1 MKRIT
6 SIIIL
11 LALALTVSAE
21 DTKTGVAL
29 QNQHKVVMEARR
41 SDMNFNEIDVVGAIR
56 VIIEERTAGNIIVRA
71 PQSVVPYVLLSVED
85 GTLHASL
92 LKGVPVSRSSDIIA
106 EVYIPNNG
114 KINDIE
120 AAASAHII
128 VKPTLLA
135 NELDIEAIGA
145 SHIEFKSH
153 SREISIDAAGA
164 STINAD
170 VATAELDIDLSGAST
185 LKIKGSATNG
195 DLEVAGASTI
205 LAQELLVAAL
215 DVECIGASKA
225 RVCATNCN
233 AEATGASSIDVECHT
248 LLNAS
253 AAGASAITYSGECK
267 VNPISNTGASSI
279 RKK

>member
-6 SIIIL
+6 TIIIL
-11 LALALTVSAE
+11 LALALTASAQ

-29 QNQHKVVMEARR
+29 KSQHKVVMEARR
-41 SDMNFNEIDVVGAIR
+41 SNMNFNEIDVVGAIR
-56 VIIEERTAGNIIVRA
+56 LIVEERTSGNIIVRA

-92 LKGVPVSRSSDIIA
+92 LSGVEVSRSSDIVA

-120 AAASAHII
+120 AVASARII

-135 NELDIEAIGA
+135 NELDIDATGA
-145 SHIEFKSH
+145 SQIEFKSH
-153 SREISIDAAGA
+153 AHEISIDAAGG
-164 STINAD
+164 STIDAE
-170 VATAELDIDLSGAST
+170 VATAELTIELTGAST
-185 LKIKGSATNG
+185 LKMKGNATDG
-195 DLEVAGASTI
+195 DFEIAGASTI
-205 LAQELLVAAL
+205 LSPELLVSTL
-215 DVECIGASKA
+215 DVECVGASRAK
-225 RVCATNCN
+225 VYATNCD
-233 AEATGASSIDVECHT
+233 AEASGASSIDIECQT

-253 AAGASAITYSGECK
+253 ATGASTITYSGECK
-267 VNPISNTGASSI
+267 VNTISETGASTI